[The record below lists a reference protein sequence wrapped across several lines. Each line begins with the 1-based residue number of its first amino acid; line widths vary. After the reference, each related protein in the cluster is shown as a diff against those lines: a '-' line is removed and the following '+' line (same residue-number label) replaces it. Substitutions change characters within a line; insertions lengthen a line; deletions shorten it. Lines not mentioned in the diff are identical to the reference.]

1 MNEKLRLL
9 QQEVSKTVIG
19 NETAVSGIFT
29 ALLAGGHVLLE
40 SAPGSGK
47 TSLAVTAAKA
57 MGLESNRLNL
67 SPDTQDSDILGNVV
81 LDKESG
87 KIRYRKG
94 AIYTNIFIAE
104 YFDEAPGSAAS
115 IITDIMDD
123 GKLNVGGKPIP
134 LPSPFAVI
142 ATVERESPFTE
153 PLALEERDRFMIRLP
168 LAYLNGR
175 ETVTL
180 IKRNTGAV
188 TIPEDMT
195 SGPVMGPQDIIEM
208 REAVRE
214 VALPDET
221 LQYISDIA
229 KASEAHHA
237 VKQGITH
244 RGTVDIAEMARA
256 RAYIAG
262 KTTASAEDVR
272 AVLGMTIGHRME
284 LYPEAKVFG
293 ESYET
298 VVEDLIKKVRAPK
311 PEKKGGDRE

>member
-214 VALPDET
+214 V
-221 LQYISDIA
+221 
-229 KASEAHHA
+229 
-237 VKQGITH
+237 
-244 RGTVDIAEMARA
+244 
-256 RAYIAG
+256 
-262 KTTASAEDVR
+262 
-272 AVLGMTIGHRME
+272 
-284 LYPEAKVFG
+284 
-293 ESYET
+293 
-298 VVEDLIKKVRAPK
+298 
-311 PEKKGGDRE
+311 